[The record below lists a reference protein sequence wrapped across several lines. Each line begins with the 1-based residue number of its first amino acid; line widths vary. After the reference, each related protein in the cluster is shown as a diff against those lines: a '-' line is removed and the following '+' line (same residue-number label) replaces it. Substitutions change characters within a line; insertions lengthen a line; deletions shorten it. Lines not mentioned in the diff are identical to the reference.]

1 MANELFRVIE
11 LDNDVTLTIS
21 VNKDG
26 GVSRN
31 FHGESWAYTVESS
44 VDSFYQEREAIDE
57 MFKECLDI

>member
-1 MANELFRVIE
+1 MPNEFFRVIE

-31 FHGESWAYTVESS
+31 FHGDSWTYSIESS
-44 VDSFYQEREAIDE
+44 LDDYYQEQEAIDE
-57 MFKECLDI
+57 ILKEML

>member
-26 GVSRN
+26 GVSRS
-31 FHGESWAYTVESS
+31 FHGDSWHFNVESRLE
-44 VDSFYQEREAIDE
+44 DFYLEEAYVDE
-57 MFKECLDI
+57 MLKEML

>member
-26 GVSRN
+26 GVSRS
-31 FHGESWAYTVESS
+31 FHGDSWTYSIESS
-44 VDSFYQEREAIDE
+44 LDDYYQEQEAVDE
-57 MFKECLDI
+57 ILKEML